1 MANAYSIARQYN
13 DYISPVNL
21 GFLNTTLQSLDGKY
35 NANMAKVDAL
45 IESTI
50 NMPLAREADKKILYQ
65 NILNL
70 ENEINTFSKMQLTST
85 DTLRSINNSIQSAIT
100 PYIAEQL
107 ANSQKLIGFDTKM
120 SKLQEKNPE
129 LWNRDNYQYALDNA
143 GVSDYLK
150 GVDKDGKKV
159 DSLKGELI
167 YHDNV
172 DLTKNLTEPLEKF
185 IKEAGLD
192 KYSTVQTSDYV
203 NKIMSGERVT
213 NEKINNFI
221 NNKISSDPKLAKQL
235 EINAYSSYRGMDDQE
250 FMQNWKATN
259 STQRDFYKKA
269 ITEIDENLKQA
280 DPNSEDFKNLS
291 SQKEF
296 AESKIKDIQDIID
309 GKSTKSRRQ
318 IEFEVYTNGLKNNYA
333 NTYAFDRI
341 EKIDYDTTPLKILEF
356 QTNTQLKQAEL
367 ELKQEANRLKRNEL
381 DGLNSQGGIAG
392 TPVDIAPGTAEIAKT
407 TPERVQDTWVNA
419 KDSFANIMAQTD
431 PEFSSLSEQAKV
443 DKLVAVANSLTNL
456 SIDQSPYSAEVTQ
469 AALSFLTAN
478 NTNIEYRK
486 EINTRWKPVVKTAYQ
501 KILEGKNKQLS
512 LTDLQTTMP
521 NVAGFVRQGVKYDDL
536 TVPQQHLILAEL
548 SNNMSKYVAT
558 NREDKRELETFNFN
572 FRKSLKG
579 KELEAYN
586 KATKLADTKTIADL
600 PGNAW
605 DRLTNTLEGAFDK
618 NISKLDTV
626 LTLVTQG
633 EGAAKRKVFEAFGRE
648 LEREKRDTQLVTEA
662 SQIIA
667 SPFQSD
673 RNVGEL
679 QERDLGGDT
688 GFKDWFR
695 QESTRIGT
703 SRTPKDAKFLP
714 TQQET
719 KGMSWNPQDKTQ
731 KAITQTWDNLVIAQ
745 GKKVAKESTYKAY
758 RDGNDIVLEFLGEK
772 TQMGG
777 TKNDAVKRIVA
788 DDKVRIPVNQV
799 PSNIINS
806 LGVEREWSG
815 SFNNQNVKPITM
827 NYNIPKNETERVQ
840 RLNNYFSGLGSGLNE
855 TQMNTAYSEGFMQ
868 TAEEMISPYVS
879 QLKTPEQK
887 QYAENLMNS
896 KYSATISPVAGQ
908 GFKAV
913 LNVNGQPTS
922 VNSGIMPSYN
932 MTNFSAQVDRLVKL
946 YITNNIQNVINNNG

>member
-13 DYISPVNL
+13 QPQDTMDL
-21 GFLNTTLQSLDGKY
+21 GFVNQVLATKQGQYD
-35 NANMAKVDAL
+35 ANMAKVDAL

-107 ANSQKLIGFDTKM
+107 ANSQKIINFQTEM
-120 SKLQEKNPE
+120 SKKRDKSPE
-129 LWNRDNYQYALDNA
+129 LWNDDNYQYALDNA
-143 GVSDYLK
+143 GYTNYLR
-150 GVDKDGKKV
+150 GVDENGKKV
-159 DSLKGELI
+159 DSLGELR
-167 YHDNV
+167 YYDNV
-172 DLTKNLTEPLEKF
+172 DLTKNLTEPLEKY

-250 FMQNWKATN
+250 FMQNWKASN

-291 SQKEF
+291 AQKEF
-296 AESKIKDIQDIID
+296 AESKIKDIQDIVD

-318 IEFEVYTNGLKNNYA
+318 IEFEVYTNGLKSNYA

-356 QTNTQLKQAEL
+356 QTNTQFKQAEL
-367 ELKQEANRLKRNEL
+367 ELKRNEL
-381 DGLNSQGGIAG
+381 DGLNSQGGVAG
-392 TPVDIAPGTAEIAKT
+392 TPVDIASGTAEINKT

-419 KDSFANIMAQTD
+419 RDSFANIMAQTD

-456 SIDQSPYSAEVTQ
+456 SIDQSPYSAELTQ

-486 EINTRWKPVVKTAYQ
+486 EVNTRWKPVVKTAYQ
-501 KILEGKNKQLS
+501 KILEGRGG
-512 LTDLQTTMP
+512 DLNISNLATTMP
-521 NVAGFVRQGVKYDDL
+521 NVAGFVRQGVKYDNL
-536 TVPQQHLILAEL
+536 TVPQKHLVLAEL
-548 SNNMSKYVAT
+548 SNNMAKYVAT

-572 FRKSLKG
+572 FRKDLKG

-586 KATKLADTKTIADL
+586 KASNRSTITAGSALGYSWEGIKEGASFVANSVLSQIAPTISTIA
-600 PGNAW
+600 
-605 DRLTNTLEGAFDK
+605 
-618 NISKLDTV
+618 
-626 LTLVTQG
+626 QG
-633 EGAAKRKVFEAFGRE
+633 EGAGLKTKIEI
-648 LEREKRDTQLVTEA
+648 EKNAQNNLSNLTRAIGLYGA
-662 SQIIA
+662 SIS

-688 GFKDWFR
+688 GFKDWFN
-695 QESTRIGT
+695 QESSRIGT
-703 SRTPKDAKFLP
+703 SRTQKDAKFLP

-719 KGMSWNPQDKTQ
+719 KGMSWNPQDKNQ
-731 KAITQTWDNLVIAQ
+731 KQITETFDNLVIAQ
-745 GKKVAKESTYKAY
+745 GKKVAKESTYRAY
-758 RDGNDIVLEFLGEK
+758 RDGNDVVLEFLGET

-777 TKNDAVKRIVA
+777 KSGDTVKRTVGN
-788 DDKVRIPVNQV
+788 DQVRIPVNQV
-799 PSNIINS
+799 PSNILNS
-806 LGVEREWSG
+806 LGTSEQWNLG
-815 SFNNQNVKPITM
+815 STNMNVPKMNM
-827 NYNIPKNETERVQ
+827 NYNLPKDKDERTT
-840 RLNNYFSGLGSGLNE
+840 RLNNFFLNGLGQNLDSQTRDGIKSG
-855 TQMNTAYSEGFMQ
+855 GFMA
-868 TAEEMISPYVS
+868 TAEDLILDYRRDIT
-879 QLKTPEQK
+879 TPEQV
-887 QYAENLMNS
+887 QQTNLVMNS
-896 KYSATISPVAGQ
+896 KFGSIVKPDYGS
-908 GFKAV
+908 GFKAI
-913 LNVNGQPTS
+913 LTIDGKPTRFES
-922 VNSGIMPSYN
+922 TTLPSFN
-932 MTNFSAQVDRLVKL
+932 TLDMVMWTDRLVKM
-946 YITNNIQNVINNNG
+946 YVKEKMDQITKR